1 MNIPFMRKI
10 MLFLDSEVGMKLL
23 VVEDEG
29 GIRDLLIRGLEEDG
43 HQVDAAV
50 SAEDA
55 MVRFHHNTF
64 DGYILDV
71 MLPGLSGNDLCR
83 WLRDQGVK
91 EPILMVTARSGLS
104 DKVEG
109 LDSGADDYLTKPFE
123 IAEVRARWRA
133 FDRKARGYP
142 RPSMVVGDLVV
153 DPNTRR
159 VHRGGLELDLS
170 RKEFALL
177 EYLARNKDRLV
188 TRAMIAQAVWDSET
202 NLYTNVI
209 DVFVAYLRKKV
220 DGDRPV
226 RLIHTVRGKGFL
238 LSETGPT
245 KAT

>member
-1 MNIPFMRKI
+1 
-10 MLFLDSEVGMKLL
+10 MKLL

-29 GIRDLLIRGLEEDG
+29 GIRELLIRGLEEDG
-43 HQVDAAV
+43 HEVDSAV
-50 SAEDA
+50 SAEEA
-55 MVRFHHNTF
+55 MLKFHHGTF
-64 DGYILDV
+64 DGFVLDV
-71 MLPGLSGNDLCR
+71 LLPGLSGNDLCR

-91 EPILMVTARSGLS
+91 APILMLTARSGLS

-153 DPNTRR
+153 DPNTRS
-159 VHRGGLELDLS
+159 VHRGGQELDLS

-245 KAT
+245 KAP